1 METGTFGPTKFLKV
15 GCFGPGVF
23 MEKGC
28 FGEGVFPVF
37 SGVLAWALG
46 SGAATTVLKSG
57 QTILNS
63 LLQGY

>member
-28 FGEGVFPVF
+28 FGEGVFLVF
-37 SGVLAWALG
+37 AEGFWLG
-46 SGAATTVLKSG
+46 LLGAG
-57 QTILNS
+57 QRPLC
-63 LLQGY
+63 